1 MLKILLLI
9 ILFSIILPSD
19 LTVNVYPDTIFVG
32 SIVNITVTLNNNK
45 NEEVVI
51 FYDIDEDL
59 DNYTL
64 LDKKLY
70 HNSVEYILQFWNEG
84 HFIISPIPID
94 IKGNN
99 LDIRRIETEEINI
112 NILTNIVNSDNI
124 MRNIKPMKE
133 IELTSS
139 LTKIIFLITLLVGVV
154 ISILLWNTKRTH
166 KYSKYSRGTFM
177 TSSLQDSIKQIE
189 ELPLPE
195 NINSVSTEKYYFT
208 LSKICRLFI
217 KELLYIKA
225 TEMTSDELLEHFKL
239 IGMETE
245 LVNSWKVV
253 SNSADMAKYAKQIPH
268 IDQFNIDKNN
278 FINLI
283 KSFYRINS
291 NVENYSQ

>member
-1 MLKILLLI
+1 R
-9 ILFSIILPSD
+9 
-19 LTVNVYPDTIFVG
+19 
-32 SIVNITVTLNNNK
+32 
-45 NEEVVI
+45 
-51 FYDIDEDL
+51 
-59 DNYTL
+59 
-64 LDKKLY
+64 
-70 HNSVEYILQFWNEG
+70 
-84 HFIISPIPID
+84 
-94 IKGNN
+94 NN
-99 LDIRRIETEEINI
+99 LDIKRIETENINI

-139 LTKIIFLITLLVGVV
+139 LTKIIFLITLLVGVLT
-154 ISILLWNTKRTH
+154 SILLWNTKRTH
-166 KYSKYSRGTFM
+166 KYSKYSHGTFI

-239 IGMETE
+239 IGMESE

-253 SNSADMAKYAKQIPH
+253 SNSADMSKYAKQIPH

-283 KSFYRINS
+283 KSFNKIS
-291 NVENYSQ
+291 SSAENYSQ